1 MARVPCNS
9 EHEWELVMS
18 NWWSR
23 MTQSLVSAGAL
34 NARQPLVAWEAS
46 WDEAEALMASGQ
58 LWNGASDRAKDVA
71 DRNTQQDTPQGG
83 HQPVEQLTKSA

>member
-1 MARVPCNS
+1 
-9 EHEWELVMS
+9 MS

-58 LWNGASDRAKDVA
+58 LWNGAGDRS
-71 DRNTQQDTPQGG
+71 TQQDKPQGG
-83 HQPVEQLTKSA
+83 HQPVEQLTKGA